1 MSSGIQGGINAGGNV
16 DLDVGDV
23 GMRLWARSNVLQL
36 NMATKGKND
45 GTHETLLDGWRCRA
59 CSCDWRL
66 IEELRE

>member
-45 GTHETLLDGWRCRA
+45 GIHKTLLDG
-59 CSCDWRL
+59 S
-66 IEELRE
+66 